1 MSGQKIKVAFF
12 TIPEYEEE
20 QEWLRKMHNE
30 GWSLADAWLPGIYR
44 FKECLPEDVI
54 YQLDYNPEGRAE
66 RSEYIQM
73 FHDCGWEYITDM
85 AGYSYFRKPVSEMV
99 ENEEEI
105 FCDDASKMDMME
117 RVYKGRMIPLLV
129 ILFAVILPQLF
140 LQASM
145 DYWINHV
152 VFVIYILLL
161 IVYIAVIVRFKTQY
175 TTLKKRLNRLV

>member
-1 MSGQKIKVAFF
+1 MG
-12 TIPEYEEE
+12 
-20 QEWLRKMHNE
+20 
-30 GWSLADAWLPGIYR
+30 
-44 FKECLPEDVI
+44 
-54 YQLDYNPEGRAE
+54 
-66 RSEYIQM
+66 
-73 FHDCGWEYITDM
+73 
-85 AGYSYFRKPVSEMV
+85 

-152 VFVIYILLL
+152 VLVIYILLL
-161 IVYIAVIVRFKTQY
+161 ILYIAVIVRFKTQY
-175 TTLKKRLNRLV
+175 TTLKKGLNRLV